1 MVLLHNLKSI
11 FHVLIIFQC
20 LVFSVYLLSSKTKR
34 PGRNLLALF
43 LIAIGFGEIGG
54 IFLHFLDLRQFLIAH
69 APYVLYIHYPFVFAA
84 APLLYLFI
92 ASVVRKDF
100 RFKPLQALHFLPAL
114 FLTGLVFFRYHVQSI
129 ATMRRIVE
137 AGGPFS
143 DPEYLA
149 VNIAFFVQWLA
160 YGLACFA
167 LLRSYR
173 SSLKDYLS
181 TIEPW
186 SLSWLN
192 FLLTAVLITRSLEG
206 VEYGLWYVT
215 QDVRVVPLYYA
226 AQVVFLVFLTVLFFR
241 AIEIA
246 PAFRGIVETIAPK
259 PKYEKTLLAE
269 AQRTEY
275 ARAVET
281 FMAAEK
287 PFLDPLLSLGDLS
300 KKVRIPS
307 HYLSQVINSHFGMN
321 FFDFINSYRIRE
333 AQRLLG
339 DKADGRRTVLDVL
352 LESGF
357 NSKSVFNTAFKK
369 HAGMTPSEYRRS
381 AGSLSS
387 RVA

>member
-1 MVLLHNLKSI
+1 MAILHNLKSI

-20 LVFSVYLLSSKTKR
+20 LVFSVYLLSSKTRR
-34 PGRNLLALF
+34 PGRTLLAAF
-43 LIAIGFGEIGG
+43 LIAIGSAEIGG
-54 IFLHFLDLRQFLIAH
+54 IFLHFLDLRLFLIAH
-69 APYVLYIHYPFVFAA
+69 APYFLYIHYPFVFAA

-100 RFKPLQALHFLPAL
+100 RFKPLHALHFLPAVL
-114 FLTGLVFFRYHVQSI
+114 VTGLVFFRYHAQPLAV
-129 ATMRRIVE
+129 MRRIVE
-137 AGGPFS
+137 AGGPFYEG
-143 DPEYLA
+143 EYL
-149 VNIAFFVQWLA
+149 VINMAFFLQWLA

-167 LLRSYR
+167 LLRAYR

-192 FLLTAVLITRSLEG
+192 FLLTAVLVTRSLEAL
-206 VEYGLWYVT
+206 EYGLWFAT
-215 QDVRVVPLYYA
+215 RDVRVVPLYYA

-246 PAFRGIVETIAPK
+246 PAFQGVVETIAPR

-269 AQRTEY
+269 GQRAEY
-275 ARAVET
+275 ARKIET
-281 FMAAEK
+281 YMSGQK

-300 KKVRIPS
+300 KKVLIPS
-307 HYLSQVINSHFGMN
+307 HYLSQVINSHFRMN

-333 AQRLLG
+333 AQRLLA
-339 DKADGRRTVLDVL
+339 DPADGRRTVLDVL
-352 LESGF
+352 LDSGF

-381 AGSLSS
+381 LGSASS